1 VLSIAKLRVGQEAYQ
16 LSGVAQSLDD
26 YYTGAGEASGRWAG
40 IGAERLGLTGDVNAD
55 DLRAVLAGI
64 QPGTGGLTPDGET
77 IRTHP
82 RRVPGFDLTF
92 KAPKSVSVL
101 YAVSDDVRVQGAI
114 IDAGEVAVRA
124 ALGWLEREAVH
135 VRRGNGNAAYINDL
149 AARDP
154 LAAEMARVRSH
165 SASGVVAAMFRHR
178 TSRAGDPL
186 LHWHTLVANLAEG
199 PDGRWTA
206 IVHPDIY
213 RAARAAGELFQ
224 TVLRDELTES
234 LGIVWRAGRTVP
246 EVAGVPQGLL
256 DQFSK
261 RSKEIED
268 WLAATGTPD
277 TREGRQTAV
286 LATRRAK
293 PEVEHERFDAAWK
306 TEATAFGWGPEEAES
321 LITSLIAAPSPTFTV
336 DEEWVGEL
344 ARELTEHDSTFTRN
358 DLYQAVARRLPDGGS
373 MRRIEKTVAAVIATP
388 HVIPIGDT
396 GDRWTSAELAATER
410 RFLTTATSTVGT
422 RNRLPA
428 DLVTAALGQF
438 PTIGPDQHAA
448 VMALTRSADAISV
461 LVGPAGTGKT
471 FTLDAVRTAFEAG
484 SYRVVGAAPSAKAA
498 HELEHGA
505 HIPSATIHRL
515 LGSWSRGYD
524 LPNPDTV
531 LVVDESAMA
540 GTREL
545 DALTSR
551 AISHGARVILVGD
564 HHQLPEVTAGGGFAA
579 LATSSPVT
587 VAELTIN
594 RRQSEP
600 WERAALLQL
609 RDGHVAAAVGEYRSH
624 GRVVACADPSAMHIA
639 SVTLWASAR
648 DLGLDA
654 VLVAGTN
661 ATVDAL
667 NLAARGYLVATGAVG
682 DHLGTWGGLDLAVG
696 ETVVLRVNDYRTV
709 DTDGYRTPLLN
720 GHTATIVGATPGGVL
735 ARLHDTDSHVE
746 LDHAYLAG
754 GGVDYGYALTHH
766 RAQGGTW
773 DTAIAVGTDGLFREA
788 GYLALSRG
796 RDGNMLVVTQAELDR
811 LDLDLARHDS
821 PIPLLDEEPDDLDTA
836 LIRRLNRS
844 RAKTLAL
851 TVDPFADII
860 SGIAMSTPLATLE
873 ALSRNADSAEQA
885 ARSIVGVTPTD
896 ARGLMQRA
904 VAVANHV
911 AIGLTVKPADRNNLG
926 LVIALADEAGRVTV
940 EFTSAEGRSA
950 QRSFD
955 WEELTIIEPKH
966 PARRTLSA
974 EASTTLDRIVDGH
987 QEAIDRS
994 NAVLA
999 DHNVAPD
1006 DPHIYRRAVNVHVD
1020 RAAAGLAARQPE
1032 WLTDTID
1039 HRPTAPAPAQVWD
1052 DAVRSIAEYRS
1063 RHDVADERSP
1073 LGAPPVAAHLLTE
1086 WARLKTEID
1095 GACIWLDTYNPVPAI
1110 QPRVRTASEIA
1121 DRRTE
1126 LDAIIAT
1133 APADQRSTIA
1143 ALIGG
1148 QLTLTDTDEL
1158 LRNALAQQGDR
1169 RRWILEH
1176 WPHIVESAEIEGLN
1190 VVVAETEL
1198 PAVDDR
1204 LVLELD

>member
-1 VLSIAKLRVGQEAYQ
+1 MLSIAKLRVGQEAYQ
-16 LSGVAQSLDD
+16 LSGVAESLDD

-64 QPGTGGLTPDGET
+64 APGTGGLDPDGET

-114 IDAGEVAVRA
+114 IDAGEVALRA

-154 LAAEMARVRSH
+154 LAADMARVRSH

-256 DQFSK
+256 AVFSK

-293 PEVEHERFDAAWK
+293 PEVEHERFDTVWK
-306 TEATAFGWGPEEAES
+306 TEATAFGWGPEQAEA
-321 LITSLIAAPSPTFTV
+321 LISSLIAAPSEAFTV
-336 DEEWVGEL
+336 DEEWVREM

-358 DLYQAVARRLPDGGS
+358 DLYQAVARHLPDGGS
-373 MRRIEKTVAAVIATP
+373 MRRIELTVATVLATP
-388 HVIPIGDT
+388 HVIPIGDS
-396 GDRWTSAELAATER
+396 GDRWTSAELASTER
-410 RFLTTATSTVGT
+410 RFLTTATATVGT
-422 RNRLPA
+422 RNRISS
-428 DLVTAALGQF
+428 DLVTATLGQF

-484 SYRVVGAAPSAKAA
+484 GYQVVGAAPSAKAA

-505 HIPSATIHRL
+505 HIPSVTIHRL

-545 DALTSR
+545 EALTSR
-551 AISHGARVILVGD
+551 AIAHGARVILVGD

-579 LATSSPVT
+579 LATSCPVT

-594 RRQSEP
+594 RRQSEL
-600 WERAALLQL
+600 WERAALSQL

-624 GRVVACADPSAMHIA
+624 GRVVACADPSAMYVA
-639 SVTLWASAR
+639 AVGLWASAR
-648 DLGLDA
+648 DRGLDA

-667 NLAARGYLVATGAVG
+667 NLVARQHLVVTGAVG
-682 DHLGTWGGLDLAVG
+682 EHLGTWGGLALGVG

-709 DTDGYRTPLLN
+709 DTEGYRTPLLN

-735 ARLHDTDSHVE
+735 ARLHDTDSHIE

-796 RDGNMLVVTQAELDR
+796 RGDNMLVVTQAELDR

-821 PIPLLDEEPDDLDTA
+821 PIPLLDEEPDDLDTD

-844 RAKTLAL
+844 RAKTFAL

-860 SGIAMSTPLATLE
+860 SGIAASTPLATLE
-873 ALSRNADSAEQA
+873 ALSRNADAAEQA
-885 ARSIVGVTPTD
+885 ARSIVGVTPVD
-896 ARGLMQRA
+896 ARGLMKRA

-911 AIGLTVKPADRNNLG
+911 AIGQTVKPGDRNNLG
-926 LVIALADEAGRVTV
+926 IVVALDDIAGRVTV
-940 EFTSAEGRSA
+940 EFTSEAGRSA

-966 PARRTLSA
+966 PDHRSLSA
-974 EASTTLDRIVDGH
+974 EASTTLDRIIDGH
-987 QEAIDRS
+987 RQSIDRWDV
-994 NAVLA
+994 VLA

-1006 DPHIYRRAVNVHVD
+1006 DLHIYRGAVTVHID
-1020 RAAAGLAARQPE
+1020 RAAANLAARQPE
-1032 WLTDTID
+1032 WLTETLG
-1039 HRPTAPAPAQVWD
+1039 HRSTAPAAAQVWD
-1052 DAVRSIAEYRS
+1052 DAVRSIAGYRG
-1063 RHDVADERSP
+1063 RHDVADERTALGPP
-1073 LGAPPVAAHLLTE
+1073 LDAVDLLTE
-1086 WARLKTEID
+1086 WRQLTSGID
-1095 GACIWLDTYNPVPAI
+1095 GASAWLSTHGPAQAI
-1110 QPRVRTASEIA
+1110 EPRVRTAWEIT

-1126 LDAIIAT
+1126 LDAIIAA
-1133 APADQRSTIA
+1133 APADQRTTIA
-1143 ALIGG
+1143 ALVSG
-1148 QLTLTDTDEL
+1148 QLTLADTDEL
-1158 LRNALAQQGDR
+1158 LRDALGQQGDR
-1169 RRWILEH
+1169 RRWILKH
-1176 WPHIVESAEIEGLN
+1176 WPHMVEVSELDLAASAN
-1190 VVVAETEL
+1190 TY
-1198 PAVDDR
+1198 DDM
-1204 LVLELD
+1204 LVGAPVLELD

>member
-1 VLSIAKLRVGQEAYQ
+1 VLSLAKLRVGQEAYQ

-40 IGAERLGLTGDVNAD
+40 IGAERLGLAGDVNAD

-114 IDAGEVAVRA
+114 IDAGEIAVRA

-154 LAAEMARVRSH
+154 LAAEMARVRSLP
-165 SASGVVAAMFRHR
+165 ASGLVAAMFRHR

-213 RAARAAGELFQ
+213 RAAPTAGEVFQ
-224 TVLRDELTES
+224 TVLRAELTER
-234 LGIVWRAGRTVP
+234 LGIVWHAGRTVR
-246 EVAGVPQGLL
+246 EVAGIPQGLL
-256 DQFSK
+256 DVFSK

-277 TREGRQTAV
+277 THEGRQAAV
-286 LATRRAK
+286 LATRRGK
-293 PEVEHERFDAAWK
+293 PEVEHERYDAAWK
-306 TEATAFGWGPEEAES
+306 VEATGFGWGLEQAES
-321 LITSLIAAPSPTFTV
+321 LITSLISAPSPTISV
-336 DEEWVGEL
+336 DEEWV
-344 ARELTEHDSTFTRN
+344 RELTEHDSTFNRN
-358 DLYQAVARRLPDGGS
+358 DLYQAVARHLPDGGS
-373 MRRIEKTVAAVIATP
+373 MRRIEQTVAAVLATP

-396 GDRWTSAELAATER
+396 DDRWTSLELATTER
-410 RFLTTATSTVGT
+410 RFLTTATATVGT

-428 DLVTAALGQF
+428 DLVLAALGQF

-448 VMALTRSADAISV
+448 VVALTRSADAISV

-471 FTLDAVRTAFEAG
+471 FTLDAVRTAFEADG
-484 SYRVVGAAPSAKAA
+484 YRVVGAAPSAKAA

-540 GTREL
+540 GTRGLE
-545 DALTSR
+545 ALTSR
-551 AISHGARVILVGD
+551 AIAHGARVILVGD

-579 LATSSPVT
+579 LATSSPIT

-600 WERAALLQL
+600 WERAALSQL

-624 GRVVACADPSAMHIA
+624 DRVVACADPSAMHTTA
-639 SVTLWASAR
+639 VDLWASAR
-648 DLGLDA
+648 DRGLDA

-661 ATVDAL
+661 ATVNAL
-667 NLAARGYLVATGAVG
+667 NLAARQHLVATGAVG
-682 DHLGTWGGLDLAVG
+682 DYLGTWGGLDIAVG

-735 ARLHDTDSHVE
+735 ARLHDTDSHIE

-754 GGVDYGYALTHH
+754 GGVDFGYALTHH

-773 DTAIAVGTDGLFREA
+773 DTSIAVGTDGLFREA

-796 RDGNMLVVTQAELDR
+796 RADNMLVVTQAQLDR
-811 LDLDLARHDS
+811 LDLELRRHDS
-821 PIPLLDEEPDDLDTA
+821 PIPLLDEEPDDLDTD
-836 LIRRLNRS
+836 LVRRLNRS

-851 TVDPFADII
+851 TADPFADII
-860 SGIAMSTPLATLE
+860 SGIAASTPLATLE
-873 ALSRNADSAEQA
+873 ALSRNANAAEQA
-885 ARSIVGVTPTD
+885 ARSIVTVPPAD
-896 ARGLMQRA
+896 ARKLIERA
-904 VAVANHV
+904 VTVANHV
-911 AIGLTVKPADRNNLG
+911 AIGQTVKPADRNNLG
-926 LVIALADEAGRVTV
+926 IVVALDDNVGRVMV

-966 PARRTLSA
+966 PVRRSSSA

-987 QEAIDRS
+987 QESIDRW
-994 NAVLA
+994 NNVLVG
-999 DHNVAPD
+999 HNVAPD
-1006 DPHIYRRAVNVHVD
+1006 DPHVYRRAVTVHVD
-1020 RAAAGLAARQPE
+1020 RAAANLAAHQPE
-1032 WLTDTID
+1032 WLTEALGN
-1039 HRPTAPAPAQVWD
+1039 RPMAPAAAQVWD
-1052 DAVRSIAEYRS
+1052 DAVRSIAGYRG
-1063 RHDVADERSP
+1063 RHGFVDERSP
-1073 LGAPPVAAHLLTE
+1073 LGPPPIAADLLAE
-1086 WARLKTEID
+1086 WASLTSEID
-1095 GACIWLDTYNPVPAI
+1095 GATAWLAEYNPVPSI
-1110 QPRVRTASEIA
+1110 QPRVRTVSEIA

-1133 APADQRSTIA
+1133 APADQRSIIA
-1143 ALIGG
+1143 ALVGG
-1148 QLTLTDTDEL
+1148 QLTLTDTDDL
-1158 LRNALAQQGDR
+1158 LREALSQQGDR

-1176 WPHIVESAEIEGLN
+1176 WPHIVEAVELEGSKSG
-1190 VVVAETEL
+1190 VADLDETPL
-1198 PAVDDR
+1198 VLDDR
-1204 LVLELD
+1204 YSLELE